1 MKKRKILSIIL
12 SGLLVASSF
21 IMPSNIKQVNADAA
35 VLETNVTTAG
45 EGKVLVGI
53 QGTFYSTEENK
64 MLDLMNQVRK
74 EAYDEKLE
82 YPKGSGKHLGID
94 YSYEPLKW
102 SNACETIARIR
113 AAEVTTLGDHLRP
126 SGGKSSSM
134 SLNGFS
140 PNGEVIAWN
149 DSILNAICN
158 KNSYTDQ
165 GSWYSE
171 KQYYLDPND
180 KVHETGHYV
189 AMIRPDNKY
198 VGIAGF
204 RGDYSTSS
212 YSNFLSVLGIFSMTN
227 SSLDTSFS
235 GINGQYIQKI
245 EVLAKYVKLNI
256 SGNNVL
262 YKDDTSSLSTNAT
275 LTTVSGDGSYNCK
288 VYSDV
293 VWSID
298 DDSIATID
306 SATGELV
313 AKKAGVTTVTASI
326 DTGSSTV
333 QATTSVVVLDNGVT
347 VDSLVA
353 PSEITVNT
361 GTKPDLPATVK
372 ANLSNGEQIDVN
384 VDWDPME
391 TDYRNSKSYNYCWN
405 TSFDVEGHFST
416 LTVKQRIKVIAQ
428 IHSITLS
435 EDTITTD
442 SGVKPTYPTVTSISL
457 VNGMGYSN
465 PNDYWVWEAN
475 DEYKNVKGGTFE
487 IEGHCTMNNTKKAS
501 FTLIVNPATVTN
513 VQFKQAGAIITTP
526 SGTAPKY
533 PKATVSWTNHTNTT
547 DEDIT
552 WANAEPTEQDRKY
565 KAREGGS
572 YTLTGS
578 YAGHDTSVTINVTP
592 ATVDTVELADTDKT
606 RVVSCGTKPVLANTA
621 TVKWSNG
628 DTTDEAIEWD
638 EISSE
643 DYNCIEGKTFS
654 VSGTCKGETVTTVVT
669 VNSANFVSYDALDTV
684 ITPEKKAPVL
694 PDKVNVLWS
703 NQQKREEPVTWNAVS
718 SSSYSTANKS
728 FKVQGYVK
736 DPKNVNH
743 TVEVTV
749 KVVPRSISKIEWKE
763 GSPSVNPSYYTYNK
777 SDLSGTIIATY
788 DNGDTEEVSV
798 TSDMITGFDA
808 DCKDKTQT
816 VTITYLGKELT
827 AQMNLISRTGIE
839 ISTLPT
845 KTEYIEGQS
854 LDIKGMVVKE
864 LLDNNTSRVIPS
876 SEYSIANCSG
886 FTSRASTY
894 GNQEITFSL
903 YGYTEKFVV
912 NVRQRQ
918 LENAQINTLPKNTKY
933 VQGQTPDSTGMVV
946 YGIYDNG
953 DSEVVSFKKE
963 NIRMYSS
970 GEDPSSS
977 FGKPWNTNEVGK
989 HTCYVW
995 VPVSVVTDGNGT
1007 TTTSYVGDSFEI
1019 EVVAKELTS
1028 LTWVSKPT
1036 KTTYPQNDK
1045 TYSETSF
1052 ADGKVLA
1059 TYNDGDT
1066 KELALTD
1073 EGVSVT
1079 GFDITK
1085 VGTQTVAVS
1094 YGGKSVTFDAT
1105 VTEPQII
1112 KTYVIAPTK
1121 TGYVQG
1127 DVFEL
1132 DGAKIVF
1139 AKDNGYDETIDV
1151 TTNNSDIAITL
1162 GGSSNITSPLTN
1174 GAKTLAISY
1183 KGTALKDIDGND
1195 ITINVAERTGISVK
1209 TNPTTTTYVEGT
1221 ALADISLDG
1230 LQLEAEFEGG
1240 AKSLIP
1246 SKDVSLDTNA
1256 DYDTSK
1262 LGTQKIYVTAY
1273 GYSTSF
1279 DVTIREKRLTGLTV
1293 ETQPSKTTYAKGQAI
1308 DITGLVVKGTYDN
1321 GTTGY
1326 VDVTKDNLRIG
1337 SAANTFGSVAN
1348 TNTVGALGPK
1358 VVVAVTGDDGT
1369 YYVASDVIQLT
1380 VEEKTVSSVSILTK
1394 PSKLTFTQNASDFNS
1409 YRFADG
1415 KLKASCNCGLEE
1427 EVSFNDPNVTITG
1440 FDISKAGNQTV
1451 TVSYGGKSATF
1462 VVTVTASNPN
1472 PGNNGSGN
1480 GGSGNGNNNNVSG
1493 GNGTGN
1499 GNGTGGNNGSGNSNS
1514 TGNNNGSGNS
1524 NSIGNNNGSVNS
1536 NGTGSDNGT
1545 GNNVDT
1551 PATPAPAAPTY
1562 SNEWVNGVWYDENGN
1577 NTYSGTLSWKSNSTG
1592 WWVEDSAGWYPV
1604 SCWQKIDGEW
1614 YYFNSSGYMA
1624 SSEWYNGYWFNG
1636 NGTWDSTYK
1645 LTWRSNSTGWWIEDI
1660 SGWWPSNCWQK
1671 IDGSWYYFDAS
1682 GYMVTSRYID
1692 GYWIGANGVCQ

>member
-1 MKKRKILSIIL
+1 MYGCWK
-12 SGLLVASSF
+12 A
-21 IMPSNIKQVNADAA
+21 
-35 VLETNVTTAG
+35 LERIN
-45 EGKVLVGI
+45 EI
-53 QGTFYSTEENK
+53 
-64 MLDLMNQVRK
+64 RK
-74 EAYDEKLE
+74 EAYDEGLTWTDGKKL
-82 YPKGSGKHLGID
+82 GSEDHP
-94 YSYEPLKW
+94 YVALKW
-102 SNACETIARIR
+102 SKDLEKLCQIR
-113 AAEVTTLGDHLRP
+113 AAEADFYMGHSRP
-126 SGGKSSSM
+126 GTSSDTWFSY
-134 SLNGFS
+134 NGIQS
-140 PNGEVIAWN
+140 QNEILAWY
-149 DSILNAICN
+149 SSVATGIE
-158 KNSYTDQ
+158 
-165 GSWYSE
+165 GWYSE
-171 KQYYLDPND
+171 KELYEKYLAGDTSITSHD
-180 KVHETGHYV
+180 YGHYT
-189 AMIRPDNKY
+189 AMLSPNNKY
-198 VGIAGF
+198 VAVAGF
-204 RGDYSTSS
+204 KADNLTGPYSHTVSTAGEFYGSGTLNQTEIGLTGKYIQDVEILAKNISKLQIKGDTVMDIGDSLTDEVLADFSYTSNHGTNTIKGAKVHS
-212 YSNFLSVLGIFSMTN
+212 SITWSSSDSSIVSVN
-227 SSLDTSFS
+227 SSTGEMAAKSSGVSKITATLSSGSVVKTADIDILVLPEGASFS
-235 GINGQYIQKI
+235 GVENPKMIETDSGTSPDLPNYVTGVLNDGTKFNVPVTWNEYDANELDTDFNSYEFDISGTAVGLDVIQK
-245 EVLAKYVKLNI
+245 VHVKPAPIYDI
-256 SGNNVL
+256 S
-262 YKDDTSSLSTNAT
+262 
-275 LTTVSGDGSYNCK
+275 
-288 VYSDV
+288 
-293 VWSID
+293 
-298 DDSIATID
+298 
-306 SATGELV
+306 
-313 AKKAGVTTVTASI
+313 
-326 DTGSSTV
+326 
-333 QATTSVVVLDNGVT
+333 TSVDKIT
-347 VDSLVA
+347 VDS
-353 PSEITVNT
+353 
-361 GTKPDLPATVK
+361 GTKPAEVK
-372 ANLSNGEQIDVN
+372 VNLELKKKNYIITYPISSNWTQ
-384 VDWDPME
+384 
-391 TDYRNSKSYNYCWN
+391 
-405 TSFDVEGHFST
+405 
-416 LTVKQRIKVIAQ
+416 
-428 IHSITLS
+428 SITSRFTDGNVFTVSWDQDSVLQYKS
-435 EDTITTD
+435 RTGGEKTITGKLTFQYD
-442 SGVKPTYPTVTSISL
+442 GETVERDITQAI
-457 VNGMGYSN
+457 Y
-465 PNDYWVWEAN
+465 
-475 DEYKNVKGGTFE
+475 
-487 IEGHCTMNNTKKAS
+487 
-501 FTLIVNPATVTN
+501 VNPATVTN
-513 VQFKQAGAIITTP
+513 VEFKNGGATITTP
-526 SGTAPKY
+526 SGTKPTY
-533 PKATVSWTNHTNTT
+533 PTATVTWSNGDVTEEEIEWGNATPTT
-547 DEDIT
+547 S
-552 WANAEPTEQDRKY
+552 DRKY
-565 KAREGGS
+565 MAREGGT
-572 YTLTGS
+572 YTLTGI
-578 YAGHDTSVTINVTP
+578 YGGKTTSITVKVTP
-592 ATVDTVELADTDKT
+592 ATATGAELDIDDLTQTVTCGTAPTLPTKAIVTWSNNDKT
-606 RVVSCGTKPVLANTA
+606 NETITWDAVSENSYNKLEGNNFTVNGTCMGYDVSTA
-621 TVKWSNG
+621 VTVYPATIKTIGTLQAVTTSQKKAPQLPQTVAVTWSNG
-628 DTTDEAIEWD
+628 EVRQETIHWDTIQPSSYETPDTSFKANGYIED
-638 EISSE
+638 FENKQYPV
-643 DYNCIEGKTFS
+643 D
-654 VSGTCKGETVTTVVT
+654 VT
-669 VNSANFVSYDALDTV
+669 VNVVS
-684 ITPEKKAPVL
+684 
-694 PDKVNVLWS
+694 
-703 NQQKREEPVTWNAVS
+703 
-718 SSSYSTANKS
+718 
-728 FKVQGYVK
+728 
-736 DPKNVNH
+736 
-743 TVEVTV
+743 
-749 KVVPRSISKIEWKE
+749 RSLTSVEWKF
-763 GSPSVNPSYYTYNK
+763 GNPTSVTSYYDYKK
-777 SDLSGTIIATY
+777 SDFAGTLIATY
-788 DNGDTEEVSV
+788 DNDDTEEVEV
-798 TSDMITGFDA
+798 TSDMITGFDSA
-808 DCKDKTQT
+808 STDKTQT
-816 VTITYLGKELT
+816 ITITYIDKTIT
-827 AQMNLISRTGIE
+827 AEMNLVSRTGIE
-839 ISTLPT
+839 ITTLPT
-845 KTEYIEGQS
+845 KTEYIEGEN
-854 LDIKGMVVKE
+854 LNIAGLVVKE
-864 LLDNNTSRVIPS
+864 LLDDNTSRVIS
-876 SEYSIANCSG
+876 SDKYSVNNCSG
-886 FTSRASTY
+886 FVSRPTSASEY

-903 YGYTEKFVV
+903 YGFTDTFTVKVKEKTPTRVVINSAPTTTTYVEGQALSVAGLVV
-912 NVRQRQ
+912 N
-918 LENAQINTLPKNTKY
+918 LK
-933 VQGQTPDSTGMVV
+933 
-946 YGIYDNG
+946 YDNG
-953 DSEVVSFKKE
+953 DIEPLTIGVDD
-963 NIRMYSS
+963 IMM
-970 GEDPSSS
+970 DPDSNNQI
-977 FGKPWNTNEVGK
+977 GTLWNTNTVGK

-1007 TTTSYVGDSFEI
+1007 TTTSYIGATFEI
-1019 EVVAKELTS
+1019 EVIAKELTS

-1085 VGTQTVAVS
+1085 VGTQTVTVS
-1094 YGGKSVTFDAT
+1094 YDGKGVTFDAT
-1105 VTEPQII
+1105 VTEPKVI
-1112 KTYVIAPTK
+1112 KTYVVAPTK

-1127 DVFEL
+1127 ENFEI

-1162 GGSSNITSPLTN
+1162 GGSSNIMSPLTD
-1174 GAKTLAISY
+1174 GAKTLVISY

-1209 TNPTTTTYVEGT
+1209 TNPATTTYVEGT
-1221 ALADISLDG
+1221 ALTDISLYG

-1246 SKDVSLDTNA
+1246 SKDVSLETNA
-1256 DYDTSK
+1256 DFDSSK
-1262 LGTQKIYVTAY
+1262 LGTQKIYVSAY
-1273 GYSTSF
+1273 GFETSF

-1293 ETQPSKTTYAKGQAI
+1293 ETQPNKTTYAKGQAI

-1348 TNTVGALGPK
+1348 TKTVGALEPK

-1480 GGSGNGNNNNVSG
+1480 GGSGNGNNNNVPG

-1514 TGNNNGSGNS
+1514 TGNNNGSGSS
-1524 NSIGNNNGSVNS
+1524 NSTGNNNGSGNS

>member
-1 MKKRKILSIIL
+1 MHMKKRKILSIIL

-21 IMPSNIKQVNADAA
+21 IMPSNNMDKVHAEGTSSTVLSTDTDEPRSGNILIEVTGTLRKQDIQAA
-35 VLETNVTTAG
+35 VDRINEIRREACDNGYPYPNDGNGTQLTTKLTSSDYVPIEYSLGMEKWA
-45 EGKVLVGI
+45 LV
-53 QGTFYSTEENK
+53 
-64 MLDLMNQVRK
+64 
-74 EAYDEKLE
+74 
-82 YPKGSGKHLGID
+82 
-94 YSYEPLKW
+94 
-102 SNACETIARIR
+102 R
-113 AAEVTTLGDHLRP
+113 AAEASLYWGHTRPNSITTRAGNMMPINGTQIWLENLAAGTGTTDLVTAINQWYGEKNLYVN
-126 SGGKSSSM
+126 GKS
-134 SLNGFS
+134 G
-140 PNGEVIAWN
+140 
-149 DSILNAICN
+149 
-158 KNSYTDQ
+158 Y
-165 GSWYSE
+165 
-171 KQYYLDPND
+171 
-180 KVHETGHYV
+180 GHYQL
-189 AMIRPDNKY
+189 MINPKIKCF
-198 VGIAGF
+198 GI
-204 RGDYSTSS
+204 
-212 YSNFLSVLGIFSMTN
+212 GIFNNPDSYYRNFAAGEFSHQFGEDDMHATFNYNGTYTQLVEIKTSFVNRVDIVGNSVYHVGEEESFYANAVTN
-227 SSLDTSFS
+227 FESNYIAKINKGMIWSSSDTSV
-235 GINGQYIQKI
+235 I
-245 EVLAKYVKLNI
+245 
-256 SGNNVL
+256 
-262 YKDDTSSLSTNAT
+262 
-275 LTTVSGDGSYNCK
+275 
-288 VYSDV
+288 
-293 VWSID
+293 
-298 DDSIATID
+298 TID
-306 SATGELV
+306 STTGE
-313 AKKAGVTTVTASI
+313 AKAVGTGEATITVKDSTDSLTQSI
-326 DTGSSTV
+326 DILVLPEGKSISSI
-333 QATTSVVVLDNGVT
+333 QQPEKIT
-347 VDSLVA
+347 VD
-353 PSEITVNT
+353 
-361 GTKPDLPATVK
+361 
-372 ANLSNGEQIDVN
+372 
-384 VDWDPME
+384 
-391 TDYRNSKSYNYCWN
+391 YN
-405 TSFDVEGHFST
+405 
-416 LTVKQRIKVIAQ
+416 
-428 IHSITLS
+428 
-435 EDTITTD
+435 
-442 SGVKPTYPTVTSISL
+442 VKPTLPSEVTCVL
-457 VNGMGYSN
+457 
-465 PNDYWVWEAN
+465 N
-475 DEYKNVKGGTFE
+475 DETTIQVSAKWDDYDISKLQTGTSYREFSILGHVMDKEVYQEIHVNPAKIKEIHNEDREVTVESGVTPSYLSMLGVTLENNTTYYSTIKWENTKYYNEPAGGDFRVKGICDFSYDGSIMPIE
-487 IEGHCTMNNTKKAS
+487 IYTNLH
-501 FTLIVNPATVTN
+501 VNPATVTN
-513 VQFKQAGAIITTP
+513 VQFKKDGATITTP
-526 SGTAPKY
+526 SGTAPEY

-552 WANAEPTEQDRKY
+552 WTNAEPTDQDRKY
-565 KAREGGS
+565 MAREGGS

-578 YAGHDTSVTINVTP
+578 YAGHDTSVTINVTA
-592 ATVDTVELADTDKT
+592 ATVDSVELADTDKT

-654 VSGTCKGETVTTVVT
+654 VNGTCKGETVTTVVT

-718 SSSYSTANKS
+718 ASSYSTANKS
-728 FKVQGYVK
+728 FKAQGYVK

-886 FTSRASTY
+886 FTSRPSTY

-918 LENAQINTLPKNTKY
+918 LKNAQINTLPKNTKY
-933 VQGQTPDSTGMVV
+933 VQGQTPDSTGMGV

-995 VPVSVVTDGNGT
+995 VETSVVTDGNGT

-1045 TYSETSF
+1045 AYSGDSF

-1059 TYNDGDT
+1059 TYNDGDKKT
-1066 KELALTD
+1066 LALSD
-1073 EGVSVT
+1073 EGVEVT
-1079 GFDITK
+1079 GFDITN
-1085 VGTQTVAVS
+1085 VGAYTVTVS

-1105 VTEPQII
+1105 VTAPQIT
-1112 KTYVIAPTK
+1112 KTYVVAPTK

-1132 DGAKIVF
+1132 DGAKVVF

-1151 TTNNSDIAITL
+1151 TTTNTDISITL
-1162 GGSSNITSPLTN
+1162 GGSSNITSPLTD
-1174 GAKTLAISY
+1174 GVKTLAISY
-1183 KGTALKDIDGND
+1183 KGTELKDIDGND

-1209 TNPTTTTYVEGT
+1209 TNPATTTYVEGT
-1221 ALADISLDG
+1221 ALTDISLNG

-1246 SKDVSLDTNA
+1246 SKDVSLETNA
-1256 DYDTSK
+1256 DFDPNK
-1262 LGTQKIYVTAY
+1262 LGTQKIKVTAY
-1273 GYSTSF
+1273 GYTTSF
-1279 DVTIREKRLTGLTV
+1279 DVTIREKRLTGLAV
-1293 ETQPSKTTYAKGQAI
+1293 ETQPNKTTYAKGQAI

-1337 SAANTFGSVAN
+1337 SDANTFGSVAN
-1348 TNTVGALGPK
+1348 TNTVGVLEPK

-1394 PSKLTFTQNASDFNS
+1394 PSKLTFTQNASDYNS
-1409 YRFADG
+1409 YKFADG

-1440 FDISKAGNQTV
+1440 FDISKAGDQIV

-1480 GGSGNGNNNNVSG
+1480 GGSGNGNNNNVPG

-1524 NSIGNNNGSVNS
+1524 NSTGNNNGSGNS

-1562 SNEWVNGVWYDENGN
+1562 SNEWINGVWYDENGN

-1604 SCWQKIDGEW
+1604 NCWQKIDGQW

-1624 SSEWYNGYWFNG
+1624 SSEWYNGYWFSG
-1636 NGTWDSTYK
+1636 SGAWDATYK
-1645 LTWRSNSTGWWIEDI
+1645 MTWCSNSTGWWIEDI

-1671 IDGSWYYFDAS
+1671 IDGSWYYFDGS